1 MSARAL
7 PKYFHAKYRTKRIL
21 IFVILHFAVSMLAL
35 FCALEGL
42 GAIDDPSYEPSWMGI
57 AGDLIFKALM
67 FPAIGLKGFSWEM
80 GIAINDFFEWALV
93 IGNSIAY
100 ALFFDYLIR
109 KLLGRRAEG
118 IPFSEDEA

>member
-42 GAIDDPSYEPSWMGI
+42 GAIDEPSWMGI
-57 AGDLIFKALM
+57 AGDFIFKALM
-67 FPAIGLKGFSWEM
+67 FPAIELKGFSWEI

-109 KLLGRRAEG
+109 KLLGRRAKD